1 MLIVELPIHPSI
13 YLSKLQNRAARVIT
27 SQGYEIR
34 SSEIRQHLDWKTL
47 SEYRTDHKLIMIHK
61 ILNNTAPSY
70 LRDHFK
76 ISQLNNSYLLRS
88 RKMMLV
94 LPKPQTGFLKKS
106 FVYDG
111 PKIWNDLPENVRCN
125 ENLNGFKRH
134 LQSPHS
140 QLE

>member
-1 MLIVELPIHPSI
+1 MPCSSI
-13 YLSKLQNRAARVIT
+13 TRMQKLQNRAARVIT

-47 SEYRTDHKLIMIHK
+47 SEYRTDHKLITIHK
-61 ILNNTAPSY
+61 MLNNTAPSY

-76 ISQLNNSYLLRS
+76 ISQLNNTYLLRG
-88 RKMMLV
+88 RKMTLV
-94 LPKPQTGFLKKS
+94 LPKPLTGFLNKS
-106 FVYDG
+106 FAYVG
-111 PKIWNDLPENVRCN
+111 AKIWNDLPENIRCN
-125 ENLNGFKRH
+125 ENLNGFKRY